1 MARQK
6 STEERLK
13 RQKFRP
19 AADPDNREKQLVSLA
34 YDLAEERLRN
44 GTATSQ
50 EIVHFL
56 RLGSIRER
64 KELEMIEH
72 KNQLMSAKTEAL
84 QSAKRIEEL
93 YSNAIQAF
101 AAYRGHAGE
110 EVDEEELY

>member
-1 MARQK
+1 MARRK
-6 STEERLK
+6 ILKEEPK
-13 RQKFRP
+13 RQRFRP
-19 AADPDNREKQLVSLA
+19 ASDPDNREKQLVSLA

-44 GTATSQ
+44 GSATSQ

-64 KELEMIEH
+64 KELEMIEK
-72 KNQLMSAKTEAL
+72 KNELMSAKTDAL

-101 AAYRGHAGE
+101 GMYRGNQSDE
-110 EVDEEELY
+110 DEEELY

>member
-1 MARQK
+1 MPRRKPVEVPQNKPKLRRA
-6 STEERLK
+6 SSPE
-13 RQKFRP
+13 
-19 AADPDNREKQLVSLA
+19 AREKQLIAMA
-34 YDLAEERLRN
+34 YDLAETRLMN

-64 KELEMIEH
+64 KELEVLEK
-72 KNQLMSAKTEAL
+72 KNELMSAKTEAL

-101 AAYRGHAGE
+101 ASYRGAP
-110 EVDEEELY
+110 VDEDEEDIY

>member
-6 STEERLK
+6 SVGVPQNAPKIRRASNPE
-13 RQKFRP
+13 
-19 AADPDNREKQLVSLA
+19 AREKQLIAMA
-34 YDLAEERLRN
+34 YDLAESRLQN

-64 KELEMIEH
+64 KELEVLEK
-72 KNQLMSAKTEAL
+72 KNELMSAKTEAL

-93 YSNAIQAF
+93 YSDAIKAF
-101 AAYRGHAGE
+101 ASYRGASME
-110 EVDEEELY
+110 EYDEDLY